1 MLEIEGKNKM
11 SIWDDI
17 KKAAKGSKEYQAGKA
32 KRKAAKAK
40 KKENKT
46 WAKAVKKQKKSGSGE
61 TLSSLVSKRKGLTKG
76 TAEYAAVQNKI
87 NKAYG
92 VKKRHKATVA
102 SKPKKTSKPTPKP
115 DVRKIVKNISKSNKT
130 TKVNKPKKPIGET
143 VETSYDGESVE
154 KDNVITSVVSPK
166 PINKPKKVKGDK
178 GDIVDRFKEAGG
190 KKAWKKALRM
200 EDGGKVEGGGMF
212 DWPTRDARNGGKK

>member
-1 MLEIEGKNKM
+1 M

-17 KKAAKGSKEYQAGKA
+17 KKAAKGSKEYQEGKA

-46 WAKAVKKQKKSGSGE
+46 WTKAVKKQKKSGSGE

-92 VKKRHKATVA
+92 VEKRHKATVA
-102 SKPKKTSKPTPKP
+102 SKPKKTAAKP
-115 DVRKIVKNISKSNKT
+115 DVRKIVKNIAKSKT
-130 TKVNKPKKPIGET
+130 KKPIGET

-154 KDNVITSVVSPK
+154 KDNVITSIVKPK
-166 PINKPKKVKGDK
+166 SVDKPKKVKAK
-178 GDIVDRFKEAGG
+178 KKDIVDRFKEAGG
-190 KKAWKKALRM
+190 KKAWKRALRM